1 MITGFCAA
9 INPIDFTI
17 WTSIVLLIGMM
28 IGILLSSLF
37 RFFTSYTFDGRSNL
51 QNLLLAKESSQ
62 HHYPMEMDHIC
73 YDKIRRR
80 SPDKEQWYILYFIVM
95 DQIPKIWVLYFGS
108 AMEKWVFK
116 GKLNKIFAIIEGNL
130 PKTLWK

>member
-1 MITGFCAA
+1 
-9 INPIDFTI
+9 
-17 WTSIVLLIGMM
+17 MM

-80 SPDKEQWYILYFIVM
+80 SPDKEQWWEISHENVRKML
-95 DQIPKIWVLYFGS
+95 DG
-108 AMEKWVFK
+108 
-116 GKLNKIFAIIEGNL
+116 AI
-130 PKTLWK
+130 KT